1 MIETII
7 GALVALA
14 LVICAFALFSADED
28 IQMPMCSR
36 EELID
41 FIASLPDGAKIYI
54 TIDADGTDLYGFDNS

>member
-1 MIETII
+1 MIEIVI

-14 LVICAFALFSADED
+14 LLICAFAMFSADENSS
-28 IQMPMCSR
+28 MPMCSR
-36 EELID
+36 EELMD